1 MIQMNLFSK
10 QKQPHRHREQTS
22 GCQWGKVGGV
32 MDWEVRLSRCKVLHT
47 EGMDNKV
54 LLYITE
60 NHIQYPMTNHNEKD
74 YEKKYT
80 HIYNL
85 NHRAVHGNYRML

>member
-54 LLYITE
+54 LL
-60 NHIQYPMTNHNEKD
+60 IQ
-74 YEKKYT
+74 
-80 HIYNL
+80 
-85 NHRAVHGNYRML
+85 HRELYSRPIDKPYWKRI